1 MLLRASRSDYKSY
14 KDILKLT
21 HAVFF
26 LGTPHAGSPHA
37 ELGEFL
43 KRIVGAVG
51 FDSAGQNLGALKPD
65 SALLE
70 HCREEFHLLYK
81 RGNFEVYTFQEARGL
96 KGIGFA
102 SLNDKVWVLFQCLS
116 CCNNLQDLGR
126 PRHLL

>member
-1 MLLRASRSDYKSY
+1 MLLRASRSDDKSY
-14 KDILKLT
+14 KDIFKST

-26 LGTPHAGSPHA
+26 LGTPHGGSPYA

-51 FDSAGQNLGALKPD
+51 FDGAGQNLGTLKPD

-81 RGNFEVYTFQEARGL
+81 RQKFEVYTFQEARGL

-102 SLNDKVWVLFQCLS
+102 SLNDKV
-116 CCNNLQDLGR
+116 
-126 PRHLL
+126 